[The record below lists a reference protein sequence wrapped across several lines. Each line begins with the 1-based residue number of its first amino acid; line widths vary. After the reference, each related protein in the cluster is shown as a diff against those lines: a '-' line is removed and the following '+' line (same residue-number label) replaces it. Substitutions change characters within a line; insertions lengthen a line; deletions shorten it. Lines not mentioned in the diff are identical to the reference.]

1 MNEKLYI
8 FKGKA
13 KLRLTQVRN
22 QAQIARM
29 KQKQVVWSEEE
40 EEEEEEESNLSFVE
54 IWVRKNCMEKR
65 VRLFG

>member
-1 MNEKLYI
+1 M
-8 FKGKA
+8 
-13 KLRLTQVRN
+13 RN

-29 KQKQVVWSEEE
+29 KQKQVVWSEE

>member
-40 EEEEEEESNLSFVE
+40 EEEEEEESSVFDTMNGLSDAQLLKTF
-54 IWVRKNCMEKR
+54 RR
-65 VRLFG
+65 

>member
-8 FKGKA
+8 LKGKA

-22 QAQIARM
+22 QTQIARM

-40 EEEEEEESNLSFVE
+40 EEEEEESSVFDTMNGLSDAQLLKTF
-54 IWVRKNCMEKR
+54 RR
-65 VRLFG
+65 

>member
-22 QAQIARM
+22 QTQIARM

-40 EEEEEEESNLSFVE
+40 EEEEEEEESSVFDTMNGLSDAQLLKTF
-54 IWVRKNCMEKR
+54 RR
-65 VRLFG
+65 